1 MSKCR
6 FSHDTPSPE
15 ALAIV
20 QEQWKNG
27 GIKVARDTIESCE
40 LTAFD
45 AFMGLNRRV
54 YPPQLMLAFVTC
66 HPLTPL

>member
-20 QEQWKNG
+20 LEQWKNG

-45 AFMGLNRRV
+45 AFMSLNR
-54 YPPQLMLAFVTC
+54 
-66 HPLTPL
+66 